1 MPPFDEA
8 DPLPPE
14 VMSRLQSPEYTDG
27 LPSVEDESDGRTLFD
42 SPQTSEDGTVLAVFP
57 QHTFDRWNTQ
67 ALVHI
72 HSSDGRTYLAQVVK
86 GPFAAPVGLQAQA
99 QPLVIS
105 QIENALYTPPYHG
118 WVALEILSEIKD
130 GQKIVP
136 LFRPRPN
143 SSVKLLSKEETQSA
157 LACDGDLRFG
167 RAVGYDGVSVGLR
180 SSEKHHVPRHTLVVG
195 TTESG
200 KSTFLSGW
208 IERLSQAGFCVLLL
222 DVEGEYASLHQP
234 ASSPNILPALKQW
247 GMEPSGMPNSFLLV
261 PTDLKPSD
269 TTHPHLRRFSIEFA
283 NISPHV
289 AAELL
294 QGNEAQT
301 ERFLAAYDAAC
312 ELYAQTLSEER
323 RKVHEGQLRSWD
335 DQETGYPGLHLGHVL
350 DMAEAIAEELGGG
363 EIQDHFLHD
372 DGFKLEGDR
381 LRQRVRENKKKFS
394 SVASWR
400 KTQGLLGKLYRS
412 RLFDRHDT
420 KAADGRK
427 ITSLDYLRMIKPG
440 HVVIF
445 DVAAIDNPT
454 HRNLAIADVLRGVA
468 AAQDQ
473 LYEAAEPGKKPKTVI
488 IIEEAHEFVGAGRAK
503 QLPMVMEQLQRIAR
517 RGRKRWLG
525 LTFASQFPGHLPN
538 ELYSL
543 CNNKVLLKI
552 ADEPTLTQLKKSV
565 GGVPESLWGRLKHL
579 PSGQAIV
586 SAQGIDP
593 ALLVQLEP
601 GRAKLQMVD

>member
-1 MPPFDEA
+1 MLHLESQ
-8 DPLPPE
+8 E
-14 VMSRLQSPEYTDG
+14 IQDG
-27 LPSVEDESDGRTLFD
+27 LVPQSDDADGRTLFD

-57 QHTFDRWNTQ
+57 QNTFDRWNTQ

-72 HSSDGRTYLAQVVK
+72 ESSDKRTYLAQVVK
-86 GPFAAPVGLQAQA
+86 GPFAAPVGIQAQA

-105 QIENALYTPPYHG
+105 QIENALFTPPYHG
-118 WVALEILSEIKD
+118 WVALEILTEIKD

-143 SSVKLLSKEETQSA
+143 SPVKLLSTKDTQEA
-157 LACDGDLRFG
+157 LACDGDLRLG
-167 RAVGYDGVSVGLR
+167 RAVGYDGVGVGLK
-180 SSEKHHVPRHTLVVG
+180 STEKHHVPRHTLVVG
-195 TTESG
+195 TTGAG
-200 KSTFLSGW
+200 KSTFLAGW

-222 DVEGEYASLHQP
+222 DVEGEYASLHRAA
-234 ASSPNILPALKQW
+234 ASANILPALQQW
-247 GMEPSGMPNSFLLV
+247 GLEPAGLPNNYLLV
-261 PTDLKPSD
+261 PTDLNPSD
-269 TTHPHLRRFSIEFA
+269 STHPAIRRFSIEFA

-289 AAELL
+289 ASELL

-312 ELYAQTLSEER
+312 ELYFQTLPDDR
-323 RKVHEGQLRSWD
+323 RKTHEELLRNWD
-335 DQETGYPGLHLGHVL
+335 DQEDGYPGLRLGHVL
-350 DMAEAIAEELGGG
+350 DMAEAVAEVVGNG
-363 EIQDHFLHD
+363 EIQERFLHD
-372 DGFKLEGDR
+372 DGFKHEVDR
-381 LRQRVRENKKKFS
+381 LRQKAADVKRKHTN
-394 SVASWR
+394 VASWR
-400 KTQGLLGKLYRS
+400 KTVSLLAKLYRS
-412 RLFDRHDT
+412 RLFDRHDSI
-420 KAADGRK
+420 AADGRK
-427 ITSLDYLRMIKPG
+427 ITSLNYVNMLKPG

-445 DVAAIDNPT
+445 DVAAVDNPT

-473 LYEAAEPGKKPKTVI
+473 LYDAAAAGQKPKTVI
-488 IIEEAHEFVGAGRAK
+488 IIEEAHEFVGAGRAR

-565 GGVPESLWGRLKHL
+565 GGVPESLWTRLKHL
-579 PSGQAIV
+579 PPGQAIV

-601 GRAKLQMVD
+601 GRGMLQMVD

>member
-1 MPPFDEA
+1 MAQPSIAE
-8 DPLPPE
+8 PLPPQ
-14 VMSRLQSPEYTDG
+14 VMLHLESQEFQDG
-27 LPSVEDESDGRTLFD
+27 IVPLPDDADGRTLFD

-57 QHTFDRWNTQ
+57 QDTFDRWNTQ

-72 HSSDGRTYLAQVVK
+72 ESSDKRTYLAQVVK
-86 GPFAAPVGLQAQA
+86 GPFAAPVGIQAQA

-105 QIENALYTPPYHG
+105 QIENALFTPPYHG
-118 WVALEILSEIKD
+118 WVALEILSEIKE

-136 LFRPRPN
+136 LYRPRPN
-143 SSVKLLSKEETQSA
+143 SPIKLLSVEETQAA
-157 LACDGDLRFG
+157 LACHGDLRLG
-167 RAVGYDGVSVGLR
+167 RAVGYDGVAVGLR
-180 SSEKHHVPRHTLVVG
+180 SNEKHHIPRHTLVVG
-195 TTESG
+195 TTGAG

-222 DVEGEYASLHQP
+222 DVEGEYASLHR
-234 ASSPNILPALKQW
+234 AAESPNILPALKQW
-247 GMEPSGMPNSFLLV
+247 GLEPAGIPHNYLLV
-261 PTDLKPSD
+261 PTELKPSD
-269 TTHPHLRRFSIEFA
+269 VTHPAIRRFSIEFA

-289 AAELL
+289 ASELL

-312 ELYAQTLSEER
+312 ELYVQTLPDDR
-323 RKVHEGQLRSWD
+323 RKAHEELLRSWD
-335 DQETGYPGLHLGHVL
+335 DQENGYPGLRLGHVL
-350 DMAEAIAEELGGG
+350 DMAEAVAEVVGNG
-363 EIQDHFLHD
+363 EIQERFLHD
-372 DGFKLEGDR
+372 DGFKHEAGR
-381 LRQRVRENKKKFS
+381 LRQKAADVKKKYAN
-394 SVASWR
+394 VASWR
-400 KTQGLLGKLYRS
+400 KTVSLLAKLYRS
-412 RLFDRHDT
+412 RLFDRHDSS
-420 KAADGRK
+420 AADGRK
-427 ITSLDYLRMIKPG
+427 ITSLNYVNMIKPG
-440 HVVIF
+440 HVVIV

-473 LYEAAEPGKKPKTVI
+473 LYEVAETGKKPKTVI
-488 IIEEAHEFVGAGRAK
+488 IIEEAHEFVGAGRAR

-552 ADEPTLTQLKKSV
+552 ADEPTLNQLKKSV
-565 GGVPESLWGRLKHL
+565 GGVPESLWTRLKHL
-579 PSGQAIV
+579 PPGQAIV

-601 GRAKLQMVD
+601 GRGMLQMVD